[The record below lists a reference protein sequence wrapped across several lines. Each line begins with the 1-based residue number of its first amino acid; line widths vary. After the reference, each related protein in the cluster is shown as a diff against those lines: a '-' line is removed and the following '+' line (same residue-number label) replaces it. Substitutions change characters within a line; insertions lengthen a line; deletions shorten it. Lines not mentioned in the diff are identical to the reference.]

1 MRREREFKGV
11 VLEKISLLSNSWK
24 VVFISACLIFVLCL
38 TINSRAEETRGVS
51 ETEIR
56 IGFVPDLSGPCADGA
71 RKFMWSMKKYFEAI
85 NSQGGIHGRKIKL
98 FVEDGK
104 YNPSIALSAF
114 KKLVLKDNVFA
125 MVANMGS
132 APVKAQL
139 PLIERYKMPLI
150 CPGVQSTWISEPPK
164 KYIFSTMLSMG
175 YCARVL
181 IDYVVNE
188 LGDTHPRM
196 GVCYMNT
203 EMGHEA
209 LKEIKAHASMY
220 GFEIVADVSF
230 MPGSID
236 LSGQIARLKTAN
248 VDYVI
253 VCAICKGSVYACK
266 EAVKLDW
273 KPQFLF
279 PGNGSTE
286 QIFVLGKEAMFYGK
300 PPLGASEYFP
310 VSADSEAKR
319 LCQEWMKKEGLEEK
333 ELVVKTLYGVTYA
346 KTLVEGLRLAGQDLT
361 VESFI
366 KGMENIENFDDGAQ
380 APVTF
385 GPSIRQGVTKV
396 LVYQGVPG
404 GADGIGRWKIIKD
417 WTEPRK
423 K

>member
-1 MRREREFKGV
+1 MQI
-11 VLEKISLLSNSWK
+11 LWK
-24 VVFISACLIFVLCL
+24 TVFIFVFFALVSCLS
-38 TINSRAEETRGVS
+38 TGSEAADTQGVS

-71 RKFMWSMKKYFEAI
+71 RKFMWSMKRYFQDI
-85 NSQGGIHGRKIKL
+85 NREGGINGRKIRL
-98 FVEDGK
+98 FVQDGK

-114 KKLVLKDNVFA
+114 KKLVLKEKVFA

-139 PLIERYKMPLI
+139 PLIEKYKMPLI

-181 IDYVVNE
+181 IDYVVHE
-188 LGDTHPRM
+188 LGDKKPRM

-203 EMGHEA
+203 EMGQEA
-209 LKEIKAHASMY
+209 LREIKDHAAMY
-220 GFEIVADVSF
+220 GFEIVSDVSF

-236 LSGQIARLKTAN
+236 LSGQIARLKAAD

-253 VCAICKGSVYACK
+253 VCAICKGSAYACK
-266 EAVKLDW
+266 EAAKLDW
-273 KPQFLF
+273 KPQFMF

-286 QIFVLGKEAMFYGK
+286 QIFTLGKGAMFYGK

-319 LCQEWMKKEGLEEK
+319 RCLKWMKEEGLDEK
-333 ELVVKTLYGVTYA
+333 ELVIKTLYGITYG
-346 KTLVEGLRLAGQDLT
+346 KTLVEGLKRAGKDLT

-366 KGMENIENFDDGAQ
+366 QGMETIKNFDNGAQ
-380 APVTF
+380 ALVNF
-385 GPSIRQGVTKV
+385 GPGIRQGVTKV
-396 LVYQGVPG
+396 LVYRGVPG
-404 GADGIGRWKIIKD
+404 GADGIGRWEIVKH
-417 WTEPRK
+417 WTEPEK
-423 K
+423 Q

>member
-1 MRREREFKGV
+1 MKRLNIMIG
-11 VLEKISLLSNSWK
+11 LWK
-24 VVFISACLIFVLCL
+24 TVLIFVFIAFIMCPSIGSEAAD
-38 TINSRAEETRGVS
+38 TQGVS
-51 ETEIR
+51 KTEIR

-71 RKFMWSMKKYFEAI
+71 RKFMWSMKRYFEDV
-85 NSQGGIHGRKIKL
+85 NGEGGIYGRKIKL
-98 FVEDGK
+98 FVQDGK

-114 KKLVLKDNVFA
+114 KKLVLKEKVFA

-139 PLIERYKMPLI
+139 PLIEEYKMPLI

-175 YCARVL
+175 YCGRVL

-188 LGDTHPRM
+188 MGEKQPRM

-209 LKEIKAHASMY
+209 LREIRDHAAMY

-236 LSGQIARLKTAN
+236 LSGQIAKLRGAN
-248 VDYVI
+248 VNYVI
-253 VCAICKGSVYACK
+253 VCAICKGSAYACR
-266 EAVKLDW
+266 EAAKLGW
-273 KPQFLF
+273 KPQFMF

-310 VSADSEAKR
+310 VSADSQAKR
-319 LCQEWMKKEGLEEK
+319 LCQKWMKEEGMDEK
-333 ELVVKTLYGVTYA
+333 ELVIKTLYGVTYA
-346 KTLVEGLRLAGQDLT
+346 KTLVEGLKLAGKDLT

-366 KGMENIENFDDGAQ
+366 KGMESIKNFDNGAQ

-385 GPSIRQGVTKV
+385 GPGIRQGVIKV
-396 LVYQGVPG
+396 LVYRGVPG
-404 GADGIGRWKIIKD
+404 GADGIGRWEIIKP